1 MLSISLSTVRTRW
14 THFVGVFLAV
24 ALGAGLTASMGLALA
39 ATLDAPQHLKGQDPD
54 AVFTVNAMLATAAT
68 VTTFTSVFIVASTF
82 AFAVAQRQRE
92 FGLLRT
98 AGATPR
104 QVRTVVVV
112 EALLV
117 GGVAALAGCLLGR
130 LGGPEL
136 VAWMIDE
143 RLAPSWLTIG
153 DQFWPYQLAF
163 WSGLL
168 VALIGALAASRRASR
183 TSAVE
188 VLRESDVDRRIMT
201 GGRWAFGGL
210 LLAVG
215 VVLLVQKIAA
225 DPADLLKR
233 KTYTTQPLLLIG
245 AFALLAPVAVRPFVQ
260 LVAWLPSRLP
270 GAIGMLARE
279 SASAS
284 LRRTAAVAAPVL
296 VSVGLVGSLLGASGT
311 VGAGRA
317 DEIRN
322 RTTADYVITAS
333 SGGRALPDEV
343 TKAVRAVPGAR
354 SSISAPTTVEYLLE
368 GVARVPNP
376 GRVVDPASYA
386 ELARLPLVE
395 GSLEKLDDRSIIV
408 NEEWPAAAVGQRV
421 DIWRK
426 DGSKGRLTVAGV
438 LRTGIGSDDVY
449 VTAANAPDAV
459 PDRIEV
465 RLEPGANRAA
475 VATGLREAVRGTG
488 ATLAGTEQWIAASLP
503 DTKRGNRLAV
513 TVVMGLVVLYTL
525 IALAATMVMAT
536 SDRRR
541 DLSVLRLTGATDG
554 QVLRIVVVEALT
566 VVVTGAVLGALVSGV
581 NVLGVWSAVSV
592 LAGGAAPLSVP
603 WGAMGLATAAC
614 TLVAVSA
621 AVLSAMAVVRRAAQ
635 TPQVV

>member
-1 MLSISLSTVRTRW
+1 MLSISLNTVRTRW
-14 THFVGVFLAV
+14 THFVGAFLAV
-24 ALGAGLTASMGLALA
+24 ALGVGLTASMGLALA
-39 ATLDAPQHLKGQDPD
+39 ATLDAPQHLKEQDPD

-104 QVRTVVVV
+104 QIRTVVVV

-143 RLAPSWLTIG
+143 RLAPSWLTVG

-333 SGGRALPDEV
+333 SGGRALPGKV
-343 TKAVRAVPGAR
+343 TKAVRAVPGTR
-354 SSISAPTTVEYLLE
+354 SAISASTTVEYLLE
-368 GVARVPNP
+368 GVARVPCP

-421 DIWRK
+421 DVWRR
-426 DGSKGRLTVAGV
+426 DGSKSRLTVAGV
-438 LRTGIGSDDVY
+438 LRTGTGSDDMY
-449 VTAANAPDAV
+449 VTAANAPGAT

-465 RLEPGANRAA
+465 RLEPGADRAA
-475 VATGLREAVRGTG
+475 VAAGLREAIRGTG
-488 ATLAGTEQWIAASLP
+488 ATLASTEQWIAVSLP
-503 DTKRGNRLAV
+503 DTKRENRLAG

-541 DLSVLRLTGATDG
+541 DLSVLRLTGATGG
-554 QVLRIVVVEALT
+554 QVLQIMVLEALT

-581 NVLGVWSAVSV
+581 NVLGVWSAVSI

-603 WGAMGLATAAC
+603 WGAMGLAAAAC
-614 TLVAVSA
+614 TVVAVSA
-621 AVLSAMAVVRRAAQ
+621 AVLSATVVVRRAAQ
-635 TPQVV
+635 APRVV